1 MSNHSA
7 AADDVSYT
15 ASWLLPDETVG
26 TPLETIESS
35 ELHVPSLFWAE
46 VRNIRLVS
54 ERRKR
59 LTIDTLSEAPSIL
72 DAIVVNFDNTPDGG
86 RVIQLA
92 RSHQLTVYDA
102 LYVELALR
110 LQTPFLTLDR
120 ELQTAA
126 QQEGVHAQ

>member
-7 AADDVSYT
+7 LAVDVSYT

-26 TPLETIESS
+26 TPLETLETS
-35 ELHVPSLFWAE
+35 ELHAPSLFWVE
-46 VRNIRLVS
+46 MLSVLVVS

-59 LTIDTLSEAPSIL
+59 LTIDTLSEALSIL

-92 RSHQLTVYDA
+92 RCHQLTVYDA

-110 LQTPFLTLDR
+110 MQTPFLTLDR
-120 ELQTAA
+120 KLATAA
-126 QQEGVHAQ
+126 QREGVHAQ